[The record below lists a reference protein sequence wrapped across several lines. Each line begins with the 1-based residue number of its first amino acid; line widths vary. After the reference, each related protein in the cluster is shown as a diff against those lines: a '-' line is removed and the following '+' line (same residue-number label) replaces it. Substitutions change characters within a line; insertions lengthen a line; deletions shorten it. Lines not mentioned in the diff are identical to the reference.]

1 MNSSLAARSK
11 LAEQLAVYFVADPEQ
26 TERDL
31 VGIVATAVAR
41 GVTMVQLRAKTMPDD
56 DFVPLARAIQA
67 VCREHD
73 VPFIVNDRLVVALEI
88 EADGVHLGEH
98 DLPIDVA
105 RDLAG
110 PSFIIGSSPKN
121 LEQAEAARAL
131 GANYVGLGPVYA
143 TGSKGDAGDPI
154 GLEGLAEQIAAAKLP
169 AVGIGGITIENAT
182 EVILAGAD
190 GVAVISAIQA
200 APDPGQATADLAAAV
215 RAGLDRQI

>member
-1 MNSSLAARSK
+1 MNNSLAARSK

-31 VGIVATAVAR
+31 VGIVATAIAR
-41 GVTMVQLRAKTMPDD
+41 GVTVVQLRAKRMPDD

-67 VCREHD
+67 ACRDQD
-73 VPFIVNDRLVVALEI
+73 VPFIVNDRLVLALELG
-88 EADGVHLGEH
+88 ADGVHLGEH

-121 LEQAEAARAL
+121 LEQAEAARTQ
-131 GANYVGLGPVYA
+131 GANYVGLGPIYA

-169 AVGIGGITIENAT
+169 AVGIGGITIANAT

-190 GVAVISAIQA
+190 GVAVISAIQGA
-200 APDPGQATADLAAAV
+200 TDPGQATADLAAAV

>member
-1 MNSSLAARSK
+1 MNNSLAARSK

-31 VGIVATAVAR
+31 VGIVATALAR

-56 DFVPLARAIQA
+56 DFVPLARAMHA
-67 VCREHD
+67 ACRD
-73 VPFIVNDRLVVALEI
+73 QNVPFIVNDRLILALELGV
-88 EADGVHLGEH
+88 DGVHLGEH

-110 PSFIIGSSPKN
+110 ASFIIGSSPKN
-121 LEQAEAARAL
+121 VDQAEAARAQ

-143 TGSKGDAGDPI
+143 TGSKGDAGEPI
-154 GLEGLAEQIAAAKLP
+154 GLDGLAEQIAAAKLP
-169 AVGIGGITIENAT
+169 AVGIGGITIANAT

-190 GVAVISAIQA
+190 GVAVISAIQGA
-200 APDPGQATADLAAAV
+200 ADPGQAAADLAAAV

>member
-1 MNSSLAARSK
+1 MSNSLAARSR

-31 VGIVATAVAR
+31 VGIVATALAR
-41 GVTMVQLRAKTMPDD
+41 GVTMVQLRAKTMTDEE
-56 DFVPLARAIQA
+56 FVPLARAMQA
-67 VCREHD
+67 VCREQD
-73 VPFIVNDRLVVALEI
+73 VPFIINDRLVLALELG
-88 EADGVHLGEH
+88 ADGVHLGEH

-105 RDLAG
+105 RQLAG

-121 LEQAEAARAL
+121 LEQARAAMGL

-154 GLEGLAEQIAAAKLP
+154 GLVGLAEQIEAAKLP
-169 AVGIGGITIENAT
+169 AVAIGGITAANAT

-190 GVAVISAIQA
+190 GVAVISAIQGA
-200 APDPGQATADLAAAV
+200 ADPGQATAELAAAV
-215 RAGLDRQI
+215 RAGLDREI